1 MRRSSRSP
9 SPHRPATDV
18 HAWRTL
24 GSLAP
29 YLWQY
34 KWRVLFAVSSLITAK
49 LANVAVPV
57 VFKSMIDDLT
67 SSALPLALPVLLLM
81 LYGALRFS
89 NSLFTELREI
99 IFARVTQQAVRRL
112 ALEVFRHLH
121 ALSLR
126 FHLERQTG
134 GVSRDIE
141 RGSRSISSLISYTLY
156 SILPTLV
163 EITLVLAILFAKY
176 DSGFVLITV
185 ISLTAYIAFTV
196 TVSNWRI
203 GLRRLVNDTD
213 SAANSQAIDSLL
225 NYETVKYFNNEE
237 YEAARYDAHMRRWED
252 AATRSQISLSWL
264 NLGQHLIIALGVTAM
279 MWRAAAGVVDGRMT
293 IGDLVLVNAFL
304 IQLYMP
310 LSFLGV
316 IYREIRQSLAD
327 IERMFDLLAV
337 NREIAD
343 APDARA
349 LQDNSVEVRF
359 ESVEFSYEAKRQI
372 LFGVTFSIP
381 AGHTVAVVGE
391 SGSGKSTLA
400 RLLYRFYDI
409 EHGHITING
418 IDLRQLTQTSL
429 RAAIA
434 IVPQDTVLFNDSI
447 YYNIQYG
454 RPDATRQEVLAAA
467 QAAQLAEFIELLPDG
482 YETRVGER
490 GLKLSGGEKQRVAI
504 ARALLKNPPLL
515 IFDEATSALDSKTE
529 KAIQASLDNAAR
541 GRTTLVI
548 AHRLSTIMS
557 ADEILVMD
565 GGRIVERGSHAAL
578 LDARGRYAQMWALQQ
593 QEEDQHVEDELMSVL
608 RASSELR

>member
-1 MRRSSRSP
+1 MRHSSRSSAFP
-9 SPHRPATDV
+9 RHTSSQSARDS
-18 HAWRTL
+18 HAWNTL
-24 GSLAP
+24 NSLAP
-29 YLWQY
+29 YIWQY
-34 KWRVLFAVSSLITAK
+34 KWRVLLALSCLIAAK
-49 LANVAVPV
+49 LANVSVPL
-57 VFKSMIDDLT
+57 VFKEMIDKLT
-67 SSALPLALPVLLLM
+67 SEQLPLALPILLLC

-89 NSLFTELREI
+89 TSLFTELREI
-99 IFARVTQQAVRRL
+99 LFARVTQQAVRRI
-112 ALEVFRHLH
+112 ALEVFSHLH

-163 EITLVLAILFAKY
+163 EISLVLGILIVKY
-176 DSGFVLITV
+176 DSGFVLITLL
-185 ISLTAYIAFTV
+185 SLTAYVFFTIRI
-196 TVSNWRI
+196 SNWRI

-225 NYETVKYFNNEE
+225 NYETVKYFNNED
-237 YEAARYDAHMRRWED
+237 YEARRYDRHMQRWEE

-264 NLGQHLIIALGVTAM
+264 NLGQQIIIALGVSAM

-327 IERMFDLLAV
+327 IERMFDLLREH
-337 NREIAD
+337 REIAD
-343 APDARA
+343 SPDADTLHA
-349 LQDNSVEVRF
+349 ESINVRF
-359 ESVEFSYEAKRQI
+359 DSVMFSYEAKRQI
-372 LFGVTFSIP
+372 LVDVDFAIP

-409 EHGHITING
+409 NAGHIRING
-418 IDLRQLTQTSL
+418 RDLRQLTQSSL

-434 IVPQDTVLFNDSI
+434 IVPQDTVLFNDTI

-454 RPDATRQEVLAAA
+454 RPDATREEVLAAA
-467 QAAQLAEFIELLPDG
+467 QSAQLAEFIEHLPDG

-548 AHRLSTIMS
+548 AHRLSTIMN

-565 GGRIVERGSHAAL
+565 AGRIVERGSHPVL
-578 LDARGRYAQMWALQQ
+578 MEMNGRYAQMWALQQ
-593 QEEDQHVEDELMSVL
+593 QEESEAAVL
-608 RASSELR
+608 